1 MSSHHLVSTSAP
13 YLKPGTPRR
22 GSLAQ
27 LGPTEKYSMMWHVSE
42 SSSKEE
48 CRVGIDLW
56 GCIPAL
62 LCPHCEAQ
70 ASH

>member
-1 MSSHHLVSTSAP
+1 
-13 YLKPGTPRR
+13 
-22 GSLAQ
+22 
-27 LGPTEKYSMMWHVSE
+27 MMWRASE
-42 SSSKEE
+42 LSSEE
-48 CRVGIDLW
+48 ESGVGVDLW

>member
-13 YLKPGTPRR
+13 HPKPGTPGRA
-22 GSLAQ
+22 SLAQ
-27 LGPTEKYSMMWHVSE
+27 LGPTGKYTMMWRASE
-42 SSSKEE
+42 LSSKEE
-48 CRVGIDLW
+48 SGAGVDLS

-62 LCPHCEAQ
+62 LCPHPEAQ